1 MAAPPVPGPAG
12 PSAEIPPAPVRQAA
26 KKFLSSGGR
35 RPACVQGQESGSGD
49 RLPRARARWGGGVR
63 LDGVGT

>member
-1 MAAPPVPGPAG
+1 M
-12 PSAEIPPAPVRQAA
+12 PPAPVRQAA